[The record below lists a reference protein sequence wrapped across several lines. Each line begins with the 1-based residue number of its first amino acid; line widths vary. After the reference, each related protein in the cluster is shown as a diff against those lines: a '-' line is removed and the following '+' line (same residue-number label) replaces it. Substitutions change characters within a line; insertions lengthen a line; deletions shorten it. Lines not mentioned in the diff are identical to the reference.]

1 MFLSSLNNS
10 VQGQAL
16 QTPRT
21 QQSQPQ
27 FLNPGQANSSS
38 NSNQFNPGQMGQ
50 PAPNAQN
57 PQNLQNSQNSQHPQ
71 NIMNGLNG
79 MGMGGGSG
87 MTPAADPTMALF
99 SPLPNYQ
106 ALSQNNDALLKSYE
120 NALGVGDDVDKLQ
133 ESIDSLVRSMGLQP
147 GDAPIAG
154 GTGAENMGNMG
165 ADGMGDMGLDPDFN
179 VDDFL
184 EHLGKD
190 DE

>member
-1 MFLSSLNNS
+1 
-10 VQGQAL
+10 
-16 QTPRT
+16 
-21 QQSQPQ
+21 
-27 FLNPGQANSSS
+27 
-38 NSNQFNPGQMGQ
+38 
-50 PAPNAQN
+50 
-57 PQNLQNSQNSQHPQ
+57 
-71 NIMNGLNG
+71 
-79 MGMGGGSG
+79 

-147 GDAPIAG
+147 SDAQGAG
-154 GTGAENMGNMG
+154 STGGNLP